1 MIRIIVIFKH
11 INVFQLKMKEG
22 QELMFTTKWWTT
34 YKVVAPNTQTH
45 WILVN
50 VLENVRLES
59 TYQKKNVRL
68 ESVTMFFKV

>member
-34 YKVVAPNTQTH
+34 YKVVAPNTQIH
-45 WILVN
+45 RILVN
-50 VLENVRLES
+50 VLEIVRLES
-59 TYQKKNVRL
+59 TYQKNVHL